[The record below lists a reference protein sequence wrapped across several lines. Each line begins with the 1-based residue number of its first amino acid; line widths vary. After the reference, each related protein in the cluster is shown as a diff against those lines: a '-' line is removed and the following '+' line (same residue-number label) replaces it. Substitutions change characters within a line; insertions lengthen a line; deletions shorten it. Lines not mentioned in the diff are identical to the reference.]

1 MTERREHERGF
12 RVPLRFV
19 SILCVARSVGARGVM
34 PRGSAIIIAESEEKK
49 EYASSE
55 VSDSTAGIR

>member
-19 SILCVARSVGARGVM
+19 SILCVARSVGACSVM

-49 EYASSE
+49 EYASS
-55 VSDSTAGIR
+55 